1 MLEHLF
7 HRILCWLWPAVRSL
21 ACNIHI
27 SFLLSDS
34 LHVFY
39 VTFLTARL
47 IPWVLR
53 DPSSLGS
60 VCVLCSRNLWY
71 FLEQLRYFRLSCFRS
86 QHRWPYEMILFSS
99 WLHLNLARLPFD
111 VKLRSWLTYRVSI
124 DSVFTHLLIVTHGL
138 MEVIVKLEYFPL
150 VRLVYSCRSFSVSL
164 PLRYGKN
171 IWFSS
176 LPEPSYH
183 RCFPLL
189 VVHYPRISCK
199 LETWFKLL
207 AAASKW
213 VPAECFLHQAC
224 IFSSVH
230 PKFAFVQIK

>member
-1 MLEHLF
+1 
-7 HRILCWLWPAVRSL
+7 
-21 ACNIHI
+21 
-27 SFLLSDS
+27 
-34 LHVFY
+34 
-39 VTFLTARL
+39 
-47 IPWVLR
+47 
-53 DPSSLGS
+53 
-60 VCVLCSRNLWY
+60 
-71 FLEQLRYFRLSCFRS
+71 
-86 QHRWPYEMILFSS
+86 MILFSS

-111 VKLRSWLTYRVSI
+111 VKLRTWLTYRVSI

-138 MEVIVKLEYFPL
+138 MEVIVKQEYFPL

-213 VPAECFLHQAC
+213 VTAECFLHQVFLVLC
-224 IFSSVH
+224 IQSLHSSDSNETCSITSVVAVLRNH
-230 PKFAFVQIK
+230 NNIDR